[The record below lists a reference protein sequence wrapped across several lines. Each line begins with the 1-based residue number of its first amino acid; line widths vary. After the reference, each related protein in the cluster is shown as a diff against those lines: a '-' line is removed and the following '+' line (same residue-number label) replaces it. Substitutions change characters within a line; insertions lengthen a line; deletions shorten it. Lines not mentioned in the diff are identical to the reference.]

1 MAALLDGV
9 AKSEERFGCRQ
20 NEEHG
25 VGVIDVEHE
34 AAMRPRRIHWGM
46 ERSSRVRSQYA
57 KNTAT
62 TKAEWAWDQEGLKYI

>member
-1 MAALLDGV
+1 LLDGV

-34 AAMRPRRIHWGM
+34 AGDEAEENPLGDGAVVA
-46 ERSSRVRSQYA
+46 SAQPVRE
-57 KNTAT
+57 NTAT